1 MQDCEVIGMS
11 ERIYMN
17 DNWFFTEQ
25 FHHEMNQI
33 EYDVSKLEKVRIPHT
48 FRELPFH
55 YFDESLYQMEGGYR
69 KHFVADASWKGQKV
83 FITFEGSAHDTEVF
97 LDGKLI
103 GAHHCGYTGFS
114 IEISKELHYDK
125 ENILVVRVDSR
136 ETLNIPPFG
145 DALDYMSYGG
155 IYRDVYLELKPPAH
169 IKDLFLKPEV
179 PIDPATPIK
188 LITEIESELD
198 LGLQM
203 NSMKLRQ
210 YYRKKPEQEFSFLGE
225 KNITKDAHKNIVNT
239 TLSFFI
245 NSVDLWSPE
254 TPVLYEIMTQL
265 VGDDEVCDE
274 FIVYTGFRN
283 AEFRKDG
290 FYLNGHKRKLLGLNR
305 HQSYPY
311 VGYAMPDSMQIMD
324 ANIMKYELGLNAVRT
339 SHYPQSHAFIN
350 RCDEIGLLVFM
361 EIPGWQYIGDET
373 WKNQAIKNTQDMV
386 KQYRNHTSIILWG
399 VRINES
405 KDDDKFYKRTNEAA
419 KRFDNTRATAG
430 VRAHKNS
437 SLLEDVYTYND
448 FVHTGRNQGCQKKEH
463 VTSDC
468 EKPYLVSEYN
478 GHMYPTKAFDSG
490 KHRTEHAIRHAT
502 VINAIQE
509 QTNIGGGF
517 GWCFSDYNTHKDFG
531 SGDRICY
538 HGVLDMFRNSKLAA
552 DVYAAQQDEFP
563 VLTVTSSLDI
573 GEQPAGIYGKE
584 WVITNADEV
593 RMYKNNRLIKCFKK
607 ESSPF
612 KSMKHG
618 PILLDDF
625 VGKQIDIAL
634 GMKTGQKK
642 LVSRLLNDIARYGI
656 SGVPKTS
663 YLTMIM
669 LMIVYRMKLSD
680 ISELYGQYIGNWGG
694 IANKYRFDAVKN
706 GNVVK
711 SIKKAPMNTIQ
722 LDIRVSHRNLIET
735 HSYDVAAIRIRAVD
749 ENGNLLS
756 FFHGALKFELEGP
769 LKLIGPS
776 VVSLQG
782 GMGGT
787 YVKTT
792 GVPGEAILR
801 ISNEQIH
808 EIKEIFHIQ
817 VE

>member
-1 MQDCEVIGMS
+1 MS
-11 ERIYMN
+11 TRIYMN
-17 DNWFFTEQ
+17 DNWLFAEQ
-25 FHHEMNQI
+25 FHHEMSHI
-33 EYDVSKLEKVRIPHT
+33 EYEETELEQVRIPHT

-69 KHFVADASWKGQKV
+69 KHFWADASWKGQKV
-83 FITFEGSAHDTEVF
+83 YLTFEGAAHDTEVF
-97 LDGKLI
+97 LGSERI

-114 IEISKELHYDK
+114 IDISDKLRYDE

-145 DALDYMSYGG
+145 HALDYMSYGG
-155 IYRDVYLELKPPAH
+155 IYRDVYLEIKTPNH
-169 IKDLFLKPEV
+169 IKDLFVKPEV
-179 PIDPATPIK
+179 PIDSATPIR
-188 LITEIESELD
+188 LTTEIELQLEQEV
-198 LGLQM
+198 QM
-203 NSMKLRQ
+203 NSIKLRQ
-210 YYRKKPEQEFSFLGE
+210 YYKKKNEQEFSFLE
-225 KNITKDAHKNIVNT
+225 EENITKACRNGTINT
-239 TLSFFI
+239 TLSFLL
-245 NSVDLWSPE
+245 NSVDLWNPE
-254 TPVLYEIMTQL
+254 TPVLYEIKTQL
-265 VGDDEVCDE
+265 ASDTQIYDESIACA
-274 FIVYTGFRN
+274 GFRN
-283 AEFRKDG
+283 ADFREDG
-290 FYLNGHKRKLLGLNR
+290 FYLNGSKMKLLGLNR

-311 VGYAMPDSMQIMD
+311 VGYAMPDSMQILD
-324 ANIMKYELGLNAVRT
+324 ADILKYELGLNAVRT

-373 WKNQAIKNTQDMV
+373 WKNQAVKNTEDMV

-405 KDDDKFYKRTNEAA
+405 KDDDEFYKRTNEAA
-419 KRFDNTRATAG
+419 KKFDNTRATAG
-430 VRAHKNS
+430 VRAHKKS

-448 FVHTGRNQGCQKKEH
+448 FVHTGRNQGCQKKNH

-468 EKPYLVSEYN
+468 KNSYLVSEYN

-490 KHRTEHAIRHAT
+490 KHRTEHALRHAT

-509 QTNIGGGF
+509 QTDIGGGF

-552 DVYAAQQDEFP
+552 DVYAAQQDDFP
-563 VLTVTSSLDI
+563 VLNVTSSLDI
-573 GEQPAGIYGKE
+573 GEQPGGIYGKE
-584 WVITNADEV
+584 WIITNADEV
-593 RMYKNNRLIKCFKK
+593 HMYKNNRLIKSFKK

-618 PILLDDF
+618 PLLLDDF
-625 VGKQIDIAL
+625 VGKQIDMES
-634 GMKTGQKK
+634 GMKARQKK
-642 LVSRLLNDIARYGI
+642 LVRKLLNDIARYGV

-663 YLTMIM
+663 YLTMIN
-669 LMIVYRMKLSD
+669 LMILYRMKLSE
-680 ISELYGQYIGNWGG
+680 ISELYGRYIGNWGG
-694 IANKYRFDAVKN
+694 IATKYRFDAVKN
-706 GNVVK
+706 GDVVK
-711 SIKKAPMNTIQ
+711 TIQKAPMNTIH
-722 LDIRVSHRNLIET
+722 LDIRVSHRNLTEV
-735 HSYDVAAIRIRAVD
+735 HSYDVAAIRICAID

-756 FFHGALKFELEGP
+756 FYHGALKLELEGP
-769 LKLIGPS
+769 LQLIGPNII
-776 VVSLQG
+776 SLQG

-801 ISNEQIH
+801 IRNEQVF
-808 EIKEIFHIQ
+808 EIKEVFQIQ
-817 VE
+817 VGTME